1 MLLIV
6 SIAVVA
12 MVFAAASWWALAVA
26 RVDVKNWAGA
36 SALALWV
43 AGVGIK
49 ALLDVT
55 GEDDDAARAL
65 EAHATRPLA
74 AAESLAWPVDP
85 SATRARAGGAAAATE
100 GPVASSVES
109 LIAPLESR
117 LAKQPKDVKGW
128 ALLAQSY
135 AYVGDDAAAEKALS
149 RAVELGMDE
158 ATLRARLDAARRS
171 HAHAGLA
178 PLAAGG

>member
-1 MLLIV
+1 VLLTV

-12 MVFAAASWWALAVA
+12 VVFAVTSWWALAVA
-26 RVDVKNWAGA
+26 KVDVKNWAGA
-36 SALALWV
+36 SVLALWV

-49 ALLDVT
+49 ALVDLT
-55 GEDDDAARAL
+55 GEDDAARTL
-65 EAHATRPLA
+65 EARATRPLA
-74 AAESLAWPVDP
+74 AARSLAWPVDL
-85 SATRARAGGAAAATE
+85 SATRAGAGRGAAASAA
-100 GPVASSVES
+100 PVASSVES
-109 LIAPLESR
+109 LIAPLEAR
-117 LAKQPKDVKGW
+117 LAGQPEDVKGW

-135 AYVGDDAAAEKALS
+135 AYVGDDAGAERAFA

-171 HAHAGLA
+171 QAHAGLG